1 MSNNPKAI
9 RQLILESNYAE
20 FPETLTTLELSR
32 ALAKID
38 NRSIPASIRAT
49 ASVVAAKIRN
59 RHLKS
64 TLLEMASSKFPETHI
79 VRIRECLKKME
90 SRLEK
95 ELRS

>member
-1 MSNNPKAI
+1 MSSEPKTI
-9 RQLILESNYAE
+9 RQLILNSHYAE

-32 ALAKID
+32 AFARLDK
-38 NRSIPASIRAT
+38 RSVPVSLRAT
-49 ASVVAAKIRN
+49 ALMIAEKASN

-64 TLLEMASSKFPETHI
+64 TLREMASSPFPETHI

-95 ELRS
+95 ELR